1 MTLTTRPRHLAALA
15 VAAAACTM
23 LTACGNNGDSA
34 AATDPGAAQ
43 SVTTQ
48 QVDQKLH
55 DSLPADIK
63 SAGKLHIGTE
73 ALYPPFESFADDNT
87 TIIGLDPDLAKAV
100 GQVLGVDVQFEH
112 TAFDGLLTA
121 LDGGR
126 FDLVVAAVTDTKD
139 REKTYDFVDYFM
151 TGQSIV
157 VKKGNP
163 EGIHGV
169 TDLCG
174 KPVAVLKAST
184 QEKLLGQFNE
194 NECAGNPIQIGSF
207 PSDKDALLQVQS
219 GRDVAS
225 FTQDAVG
232 AYNSATIGGGNQFEL
247 ANTEAL
253 LPTPVGM
260 VFDKQDTQL
269 RDAIKGAIEKLIAN
283 GTYEQI
289 LSKYQLTGGVVDTV
303 KINGATA

>member
-1 MTLTTRPRHLAALA
+1 MTLTPRPRRLAWM
-15 VAAAACTM
+15 AAIAAGGM
-23 LTACGNNGDSA
+23 LTACGGSNGTEA
-34 AATDPGAAQ
+34 GPKATGAEA
-43 SVTTQ
+43 VAPQ
-48 QVDQKLH
+48 QVDQTLH
-55 DSLPADIK
+55 DSLPADIE
-63 SAGKLHIGTE
+63 SAGKVSIGTE
-73 ALYPPFESFADDNT
+73 ALYPPFESFADDNK
-87 TIIGLDPDLAKAV
+87 TIEGLDPDLAKAL
-100 GQVLGVDVQFEH
+100 GEVLGVKVEFTH

-126 FDLVVAAVTDTKD
+126 FDMVMAAVTDTKD
-139 REKTYDFVDYFM
+139 RENTYDFADYFL

-163 EGIHGV
+163 EAIQGI

-174 KPVAVLKAST
+174 KAVAVLKAST

-194 NECAGNPIQIGSF
+194 DECKDDAIKIDSL

-260 VFDKQDTQL
+260 VFPKKDNEL
-269 RDAIKGAIEKLIAN
+269 RDAFKGALEKLIEN
-283 GTYEQI
+283 GTYEDI
-289 LSKYQLTGGVVDTV
+289 LDNYDLTSGAVDEVT
-303 KINGATA
+303 INGATE